1 MSDMNGMTIQRDSN
15 GRLLPGSRLN
25 PGGRPRAT
33 IEDIRERLLPY
44 MAESVETL
52 VELMRSP
59 NGHLRLAAIREYYDR
74 IAGKAPTAVDTT
86 VTNDIGANI
95 GALYLQALKVA
106 NQSQSETAIDV
117 TPGGEQADR
126 IEVPPNEW

>member
-1 MSDMNGMTIQRDSN
+1 MNDMTVKRNACGQ
-15 GRLLPGSRLN
+15 LLPGSRLN

-74 IAGKAPTAVDTT
+74 IAGKPPVAVDTT

-95 GALYLQALKVA
+95 GALYLQAVQAA
-106 NQSQSETAIDV
+106 NRPASETAIDV
-117 TPGGEQADR
+117 TPPAEAADQMNGA
-126 IEVPPNEW
+126 PDQW

>member
-1 MSDMNGMTIQRDSN
+1 MSEMNGLTIQRDTS

-74 IAGKAPTAVDTT
+74 IAGKPPVAVDTT

-95 GALYLQALKVA
+95 QALYLQAVQAA
-106 NQSQSETAIDV
+106 NQPPSEAAIDV
-117 TPGGEQADR
+117 TPPAEQPDQ
-126 IEVPPNEW
+126 INGTPDKW

>member
-1 MSDMNGMTIQRDSN
+1 MTDMNGVTVKRNAGGQ
-15 GRLLPGSRLN
+15 LLPGSRLN

-74 IAGKAPTAVDTT
+74 IAGKPSVAVDTT

-95 GALYLQALKVA
+95 GALYLQAVQA
-106 NQSQSETAIDV
+106 VNQSHEAKIVDAKASPDSPAASD
-117 TPGGEQADR
+117 
-126 IEVPPNEW
+126 W

>member
-1 MSDMNGMTIQRDSN
+1 MSDMNGMTIQRDTS

-74 IAGKAPTAVDTT
+74 LLGKPPVAVDST
-86 VTNDIGANI
+86 VAKFDMGK
-95 GALYLQALKVA
+95 LYRSLEACQPTSAKRSSH
-106 NQSQSETAIDV
+106 QRY
-117 TPGGEQADR
+117 PG
-126 IEVPPNEW
+126 